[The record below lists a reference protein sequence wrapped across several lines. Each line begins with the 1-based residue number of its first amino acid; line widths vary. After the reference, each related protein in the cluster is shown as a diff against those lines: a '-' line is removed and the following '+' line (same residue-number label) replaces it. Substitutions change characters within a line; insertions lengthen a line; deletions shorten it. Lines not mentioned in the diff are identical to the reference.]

1 MTDYGELESGRLD
14 MTREELLVSR
24 NRFER
29 MHGEYERLIASDPKN
44 AGHYQI
50 LIEHCRL
57 QSQALGKRI
66 MQIARGEE

>member
-1 MTDYGELESGRLD
+1 MIDYGEFESGRLD

-24 NRFER
+24 NRFDR
-29 MHGEYERLIASDPKN
+29 MHDEYERLIASDPVN
-44 AGHYQI
+44 ARHYQI

-66 MQIARGEE
+66 VQIARGKE